1 METSDHPSLSMSEAL
16 RDLAQQMCSVARN
29 FPDHA
34 EKQLKL
40 SNSIQVKSG
49 ISSSSLGTDFDL

>member
-16 RDLAQQMCSVARN
+16 RDLAQQMRSVARN

-34 EKQLKL
+34 EKTAETIELDPG
-40 SNSIQVKSG
+40 NVR
-49 ISSSSLGTDFDL
+49 DFLIFFGDRL

>member
-16 RDLAQQMCSVARN
+16 RDLAQQMRSVARN

-34 EKQLKL
+34 EKTAETIELDPEK
-40 SNSIQVKSG
+40 VR
-49 ISSSSLGTDFDL
+49 DFLIFFGDRL